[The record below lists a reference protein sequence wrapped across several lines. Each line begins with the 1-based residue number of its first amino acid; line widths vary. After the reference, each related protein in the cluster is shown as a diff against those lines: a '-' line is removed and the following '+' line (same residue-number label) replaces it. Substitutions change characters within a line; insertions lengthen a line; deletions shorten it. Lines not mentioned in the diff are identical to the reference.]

1 MRVSTTQH
9 PGYGGLDRHAR
20 RMYVG
25 GLHQDGEFVGPRHM
39 HTSPDP
45 WLKVL
50 APSRAALV
58 IAGDCGFTWS
68 WLAALGAQAGLPG
81 VRGPARYMQAL
92 PGGKAQNDRMA
103 AHPMA
108 GLLRGG
114 RLPQASADPAVLCWR
129 DQPAAQPSLARRA
142 TPHRTGQAWPRR
154 AYPLARA
161 VDALRKREPACDR
174 PKVRQGSGRGAGAP
188 RASLDAAGS
197 SLQTAPGKDGAA
209 ASLPAHERRGFAPC
223 ARHVAWTLALAPAAL
238 AAHARGGRPLPRTWP
253 SRANEARS
261 ATSLKRT
268 ARGPSDGARPQ
279 RTRRRGLCSRHL
291 AGARA
296 AIRVGGRPTSAAPA
310 WAITAAHET
319 GG

>member
-1 MRVSTTQH
+1 MRFSTTQH
-9 PGYGGLDRHAR
+9 QCYGGLDLHAR

-25 GLHQDGEFVGPRHM
+25 GLHQDGELVGHRQM
-39 HTSPDP
+39 NTSPAP

-50 APSRAALV
+50 APYRAALV
-58 IAGDCGFTWS
+58 IAGECGFTWS

-188 RASLDAAGS
+188 RASLDAAGI
-197 SLQTAPGKDGAA
+197 SLETALGKDGAA

-223 ARHVAWTLALAPAAL
+223 
-238 AAHARGGRPLPRTWP
+238 AHARGGRPLPRTWP

-296 AIRVGGRPTSAAPA
+296 AIRVWGRPTSAAPA
-310 WAITAAHET
+310 WAITAAHEP